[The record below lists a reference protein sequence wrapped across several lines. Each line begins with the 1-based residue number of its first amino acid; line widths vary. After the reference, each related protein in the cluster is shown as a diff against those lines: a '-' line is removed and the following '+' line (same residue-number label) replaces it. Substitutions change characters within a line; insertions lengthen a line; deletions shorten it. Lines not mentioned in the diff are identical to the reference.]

1 MSYFI
6 LSDKLQRAWQ
16 GPFLFFYFYFSVESV
31 NGSRNYLV
39 MDIGVMYDTFQEWRH
54 LTLGEKGQIDL
65 RGECTMFIVL
75 WGLCSLIL
83 NGSFS
88 LP

>member
-1 MSYFI
+1 MGM
-6 LSDKLQRAWQ
+6 A
-16 GPFLFFYFYFSVESV
+16 GPFSIFLFFYFYFSVESV
-31 NGSRNYLV
+31 NGSRKFLV
-39 MDIGVMYDTFQEWRH
+39 TDIGVMYDTFQEWRH

-65 RGECTMFIVL
+65 QGECTMFIVL